1 MGTGLN
7 TVGMC
12 VELVFALHYIK
23 ENAVS
28 LMQELL
34 LPALWWESIPP
45 RRQMPCSYPRSYG
58 DCRSPPTI
66 ICPGFRFPLAS
77 NKPLAMKGQ
86 PPRASY
92 PNSIAMSA
100 LQ

>member
-7 TVGMC
+7 TVGMY

-34 LPALWWESIPP
+34 LLALWWESVPP
-45 RRQMPCSYPRSYG
+45 QRQMPGSYPRSYG

-66 ICPGFRFPLAS
+66 HLSR
-77 NKPLAMKGQ
+77 
-86 PPRASY
+86 
-92 PNSIAMSA
+92 
-100 LQ
+100 LQVPFGL